1 MPGSSK
7 VSDSASRESRVPRRL
22 AVYWDTR
29 GSLERLHSYP
39 KTPVSRASLNRLGI
53 LRYQF
58 SIWRHSRVS
67 QEANGLSGHA
77 SLGRIFAYTED
88 NLVSQETISYLE
100 RPKRCGDDDACV
112 YCIVYSP
119 APSTRGSGRRFVCT
133 FFSIAPCSLHPGP
146 CMPQTTG
153 TQTTLKQGPFER
165 QGPGRLSLRF
175 MCL

>member
-1 MPGSSK
+1 MRETGASPEVPNWYLEMPVSSE

-53 LRYQF
+53 LRDRF

-67 QEANGLSGHA
+67 QEANCLSGHA

-100 RPKRCGDDDACV
+100 RPKRCGD
-112 YCIVYSP
+112 
-119 APSTRGSGRRFVCT
+119 GRDTPERSFPRPPDTCGR
-133 FFSIAPCSLHPGP
+133 AAK
-146 CMPQTTG
+146 
-153 TQTTLKQGPFER
+153 TTLVCVSVVGSPSR
-165 QGPGRLSLRF
+165 RAV
-175 MCL
+175 

>member
-1 MPGSSK
+1 MRETGASPEVPNWYLEMPGSSK

-22 AVYWDTR
+22 AVYWGTR

-100 RPKRCGDDDACV
+100 RPKRCGDARQSQDNNTLRCGLVILFCAFSPCRV
-112 YCIVYSP
+112 YDH
-119 APSTRGSGRRFVCT
+119 TFVVLDRPKRIRCG
-133 FFSIAPCSLHPGP
+133 A
-146 CMPQTTG
+146 
-153 TQTTLKQGPFER
+153 
-165 QGPGRLSLRF
+165 
-175 MCL
+175 

>member
-1 MPGSSK
+1 MRETGASPEVPDWYLEMPGSSK

-53 LRYQF
+53 LRYGF

-67 QEANGLSGHA
+67 QEANGLSGDA

-88 NLVSQETISYLE
+88 NLVSQETISTLE
-100 RPKRCGDDDACV
+100 RPKRCGDA
-112 YCIVYSP
+112 SNRL
-119 APSTRGSGRRFVCT
+119 SR
-133 FFSIAPCSLHPGP
+133 SLWF
-146 CMPQTTG
+146 QTTSESTG
-153 TQTTLKQGPFER
+153 VEPRSYNCK
-165 QGPGRLSLRF
+165 SL
-175 MCL
+175 CHPAYHTYLVLT